1 MAYQKCCCRKN
12 RQHVIYLAA
21 YGNMQIWEERF
32 KQMISVQISNQ
43 QIQAFASAILN
54 DIQGYVETHE
64 EEYEKF
70 LRLEQMESG
79 EGW

>member
-1 MAYQKCCCRKN
+1 
-12 RQHVIYLAA
+12 
-21 YGNMQIWEERF
+21 
-32 KQMISVQISNQ
+32 MISVQISNQ

-79 EGW
+79 EG